1 MSFAVMFCLTAQ
13 ELRSNRA
20 TWTWMEAKSQRFLS
34 FFMLQLT
41 EKKKLHFLYGEW
53 NRILSQNL
61 RTGVMVQ

>member
-20 TWTWMEAKSQRFLS
+20 TQTWMEAKSQRFLS
-34 FFMLQLT
+34 FFYASVDR
-41 EKKKLHFLYGEW
+41 KKLHFLYGEW